1 MLLRDNRPQHPN
13 LPESLLLNPLES
25 KLHPNL
31 QESLSLLLHL
41 NQPNLLKLLLLSQ
54 QNPSLLPPHQQP
66 QDPLPPL
73 LNPLQQ
79 DPLDLLPNPLPEP
92 DQVLPPYL
100 SHP

>member
-13 LPESLLLNPLES
+13 LPESPLLNPLES
-25 KLHPNL
+25 KLLLSLP
-31 QESLSLLLHL
+31 ESLSLLLHL

-54 QNPSLLPPHQQP
+54 QNPSLLPP

-73 LNPLQQ
+73 LNPLLQ
-79 DPLDLLPNPLPEP
+79 DPLVLLPNQPPEP